1 HAGDNSVGRDV
12 AYHRGARDDAAVV
25 ADADGADDLGPRA
38 DHHVVAEG
46 RVALLTLEARP
57 RQAHALVERHVFPD
71 LGRLADDDAHAMVD
85 EEPRTEPSR
94 RVDLDARQEPRE
106 VGEDTGRGYPA
117 GAPEAV
123 GDAMEHESVD
133 ARIAEERLE
142 AGAQGGVAL

>member
-1 HAGDNSVGRDV
+1 GRGGAYRHGAPTDAPVG
-12 AYHRGARDDAAVV
+12 
-25 ADADGADDLGPRA
+25 ADADGAGDLGPRA

-106 VGEDTGRGYPA
+106 VGEDAGRGYPA

-123 GDAMEHESVD
+123 GDAMEREGVD
-133 ARIAEERLE
+133 ARVAEQRLQ
-142 AGAQGGVAL
+142 ARA